1 MKQIRNSFY
10 GIKNLFEPKIK
21 AIKKSLSKDYY
32 KTIKTIGSFDNK
44 NIAQNTKAKEI
55 KIKK

>member
-32 KTIKTIGSFDNK
+32 KTIKTTGSFDNK
-44 NIAQNTKAKEI
+44 NIT
-55 KIKK
+55 